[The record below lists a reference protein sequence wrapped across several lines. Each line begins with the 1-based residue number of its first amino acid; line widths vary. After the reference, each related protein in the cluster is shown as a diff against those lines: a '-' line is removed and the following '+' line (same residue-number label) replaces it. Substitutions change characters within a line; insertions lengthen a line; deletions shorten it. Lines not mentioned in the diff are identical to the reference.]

1 MCTCFNRDFR
11 QKLYTIH
18 NNKPARRKT
27 HIIIGYAQ
35 QFQFLKSSNKRETIS
50 NYGKKQVIK
59 SGNKIRQT
67 HGSIG
72 VSKNENK
79 SVFQKAGDYKKL
91 KNRTEQ
97 PKDLLSEDGS
107 RNLVLSN
114 EFGPEHRRKK

>member
-11 QKLYTIH
+11 QKLYTSH
-18 NNKPARRKT
+18 NNKPRRKKT

-50 NYGKKQVIK
+50 NYGKNRWQNKVTK
-59 SGNKIRQT
+59 SGKHTVR
-67 HGSIG
+67 SEFR
-72 VSKNENK
+72 KNENK
-79 SVFQKAGDYKKL
+79 SVFHKTGDYKKL
-91 KNRTEQ
+91 KNRKEQ